1 MGKIKMQIFGNFSLS
16 YGGKTL
22 EEEEIRSNK
31 IVRMLVYL
39 LMNRENPLPRQRLIE
54 AMWDDDTKNP
64 EGALK
69 NLMYRIRNVLKQLGD
84 EEFVCTAQSGYRWN
98 PEIEV
103 ETDYEELERLGA
115 YLETEKELS
124 LEEKYDIYTKILNC
138 YKNNVTSALTTESW
152 MLSKIAWY
160 QSVYVNAGKHLCQL
174 LEDAEDWGR
183 LERVCNDILEGE
195 PFDEDFHGWL
205 LLSLYGQNKY
215 DQALVQYE
223 KSKKSL
229 YENMGISSSE
239 KLCQIFDEK
248 MAEISGKTTNIAKL
262 LEETK
267 EQEKPKGVFFCD
279 YQIFRQI
286 YRMEIRRMDR
296 IGLAEHV
303 MLLTLRK
310 KSSDSP
316 GGVVDAVLKE
326 GMDVLEQSIRT
337 SLRTGDMASRYSQ
350 TQFIVLLPM
359 CTYESGLKVAKRIQK
374 NFRENCSRRGLEL
387 VFELAA
393 ATPD

>member
-1 MGKIKMQIFGNFSLS
+1 MEKVRMQLFGNFALS
-16 YGGKTL
+16 YKGKVL

-31 IVRMLVYL
+31 ITRMLVYL

-84 EEFVCTAQSGYRWN
+84 EEFICTAQSGYRWN

-115 YLETEKELS
+115 HLETARNLS
-124 LEEKYDIYTKILNC
+124 TEEKYDVYTKIMNC
-138 YKNNVTSALTTESW
+138 YKNNVTATLTTESW
-152 MLSKIAWY
+152 MLSRIAWY
-160 QSVYVNAGKHLCQL
+160 QSVYINAGKHLCQL
-174 LEDAEDWGR
+174 LEDEEDWGR
-183 LERVCNDILEGE
+183 LELVTNDILEIE

-223 KSKKSL
+223 KSKKIL
-229 YENMGISSSE
+229 YENMGISTPE

-248 MAEISGKTTNIAKL
+248 MAEISGKTTDIVKL

-267 EQEKPKGVFFCD
+267 EQEKPDGVFFCD

-310 KSSDSP
+310 KDIDPAS
-316 GGVVDAVLKE
+316 GMVDAILKE
-326 GMDVLEQSIRT
+326 GMEVLEQSIRT
-337 SLRTGDMASRYSQ
+337 SLRAGDMASRYSQ

>member
-1 MGKIKMQIFGNFSLS
+1 MKKVRMQLFGSFSLT
-16 YGGKTL
+16 YGDKVL
-22 EEEEIRSNK
+22 EEEAIRSNK
-31 IVRMLVYL
+31 ITRMLVFM

-69 NLMYRIRNVLKQLGD
+69 NLMYRIRNVLKELGD
-84 EEFVCTAQSGYRWN
+84 DEFICTAQSGYRWN

-103 ETDYEELERLGA
+103 ETDYEELEKMGQ
-115 YLETEKELS
+115 YLEKENSLSVKEKFDL
-124 LEEKYDIYTKILNC
+124 YTKILDC

-152 MLSKIAWY
+152 MLSRMAWY
-160 QSVYVNAGKHLCQL
+160 QSIYISAGKHLCQL
-174 LEDAEDWGR
+174 LEDSEDWER
-183 LERVCNDILEGE
+183 LERASNSILEIE
-195 PFDEDFHGWL
+195 PYDEDFHGWL
-205 LLSLYGQNKY
+205 LISLYGQNKY
-215 DQALVQYE
+215 DQALIQYE
-223 KSKKSL
+223 KSKKIL
-229 YENMGISSSE
+229 YENMGISSPE
-239 KLCQIFDEK
+239 KLCRIFDEK
-248 MAEISGKTTNIAKL
+248 MSEISGRTTNIAKL

-267 EQEKPKGVFFCD
+267 EQGKPDGVFFCD

-310 KSSDSP
+310 KDLDPNS
-316 GGVVDAVLKE
+316 GMVDAILKE
-326 GMDVLEQSIRT
+326 GMEMLEQSIRT
-337 SLRTGDMASRYSQ
+337 SLRAGDMASRYSP

-387 VFELAA
+387 VYELAA

>member
-1 MGKIKMQIFGNFSLS
+1 MQLFGGFSLT
-16 YGGKTL
+16 YKGKTL

-31 IVRMLVYL
+31 ITRMLVYL

-69 NLMYRIRNVLKQLGD
+69 NLMYRIRNVLKALGD
-84 EEFVCTAQSGYRWN
+84 DEFICTAQSGYRWN

-103 ETDYEELERLGA
+103 ETDYEELERMGEK
-115 YLETEKELS
+115 LEKTKNLS
-124 LEEKYDIYTKILNC
+124 KEEKIEMYTEILNC

-152 MLSKIAWY
+152 MLSRIAWY
-160 QSVYVNAGKHLCQL
+160 QSIYINAGKHLCQL
-174 LEDAEDWGR
+174 LEDEEDWGR
-183 LERVCNDILEGE
+183 LEIEANNILEIE

-223 KSKKSL
+223 KSKKIL
-229 YENMGISSSE
+229 YENMGISSPE
-239 KLCQIFDEK
+239 KLCRIFDEK
-248 MAEISGKTTNIAKL
+248 MSEISGNTTDIVKL

-267 EQEKPKGVFFCD
+267 EQEKPDGVFFCD

-310 KSSDSP
+310 KDIDPTS
-316 GGVVDAVLKE
+316 GMVDAVLKE
-326 GMDVLEQSIRT
+326 GMEVLEQSIRT
-337 SLRTGDMASRYSQ
+337 SLRAGDMASRYSQ

-359 CTYESGLKVAKRIQK
+359 CTYDSGQKVAKRIQK

-387 VFELAA
+387 VYELAA